1 MAEKTSS
8 RQTAD
13 ALFLLDAL
21 QHVTSTVVVS
31 LSLYFNPIP
40 PSLTPSLT
48 SITNTSQ
55 INAGEIAAQ
64 KDAKLNTIQKRFTTL
79 KQRYNLNIQT
89 TSVGGGGGAAGP
101 ATPSKPKPAKVTKKT
116 QTTPT
121 KKTPTK
127 KAAAAKA
134 AAIEEQLEDE
144 SDEGMG
150 KEAAVKTEGGD
161 EEMGNFGMLTSL

>member
-21 QHVTSTVVVS
+21 QYVTSTVVVS
-31 LSLYFNPIP
+31 LSLYFNSIP
-40 PSLTPSLT
+40 RSLI

-64 KDAKLNTIQKRFTTL
+64 KDAKPNTIQKRFATL

-89 TSVGGGGGAAGP
+89 TAVSGGGAAGP
-101 ATPSKPKPAKVTKKT
+101 ATPSKPKPARVTKKT

-121 KKTPTK
+121 KKTATK

-161 EEMGNFGMLTSL
+161 EEIGNFGMLTSL

>member
-1 MAEKTSS
+1 MADKASS
-8 RQTAD
+8 QQTAD

-21 QHVTSTVVVS
+21 QHVTSTVMVS
-31 LSLYFNPIP
+31 LSLYSNSIP
-40 PSLTPSLT
+40 PSYPLLTP
-48 SITNTSQ
+48 SQ

-64 KDAKLNTIQKRFTTL
+64 KDAKVNTIQKRFTTL

-89 TSVGGGGGAAGP
+89 TAVGGGGAAGP
-101 ATPSKPKPAKVTKKT
+101 ATPSKPKPARVTKKT

-121 KKTPTK
+121 KKTTPK

-150 KEAAVKTEGGD
+150 KKAAAKTKGGD
-161 EEMGNFGMLTSL
+161 EEMGNFGMLSSE